1 MSRARTIAR
10 NTGVTAAA
18 DILGKL
24 ASLGF
29 YAVMARELAQSGFGA
44 YTFALSLAQLLTV
57 FAGFGIDNLI
67 ARTVARDRST
77 ASALVGE
84 ALTVKVA
91 FGLVGVLAA
100 VAVSVLGD
108 YSEHERLAVAILS
121 VAAVV
126 ELCGK
131 TFSAAFLGM
140 DDLRP
145 SAAGTVIQRYVTAG
159 AGIAVMLAGA
169 GVVVVSGVY
178 LWAALL
184 ATGYLALRLAR
195 AGVRPRGG
203 ANYDRALK
211 LVRAS
216 FAMGVTVIFNT
227 ALFRIDTVMLSLF
240 KGNVPVGYYG
250 AAYRLLESTLFIS
263 YGFVSALLPTLS
275 RLSRESTPSIG
286 EASALGFKVILTMLL
301 PLAAV
306 FVGLAEPIVHIAFG
320 KSFDP
325 AVPAVRLLGGAVA
338 LYGVSY
344 LGYYVLVAQH
354 RQRVLP
360 IVTAAVLA
368 FNVLANLVAIPLWSL
383 RGAAINTSLSE
394 ALLAAGFLYFV
405 LRVTGPLPLA
415 RMLISPLAGCAAI
428 FAVTIVL
435 SPGIPTLILAPL
447 AGALVILG
455 VEHRFFPADLAS
467 LLRVVRRQRP
477 VADVSA

>member
-1 MSRARTIAR
+1 MARARTIAL

-18 DILGKL
+18 DVLGKV

-77 ASALVGE
+77 APGLVSE
-84 ALTVKVA
+84 ALTVKVT
-91 FGLVGVLAA
+91 FGLVGVIAA
-100 VAVSVLGD
+100 VAVSMLGD
-108 YSEHERLAVAILS
+108 YSSQERIAVAILS
-121 VAAVV
+121 VAAVT

-145 SAAGTVIQRYVTAG
+145 SAAGTVIQRYMTAG
-159 AGIAVMLAGA
+159 VGIAVMLAGG
-169 GVVVVSGVY
+169 GVVAVSGVY
-178 LWAALL
+178 LWAALV
-184 ATGYLALRLAR
+184 ATGYLAMRLIR
-195 AGVRPRGG
+195 SGVRPSGG
-203 ANYDRALK
+203 ANYDRAMR
-211 LVRAS
+211 LVRTS
-216 FAMGVTVIFNT
+216 FALGVTVIFNT

-275 RLSRESTPSIG
+275 RLSRETTPTIA
-286 EASALGFKVILTMLL
+286 EAAALGFKVIVTMLL
-301 PLAAV
+301 PLGAV
-306 FVGLAEPIVHIAFG
+306 FVALAEPIVHIAFG

-344 LGYYVLVAQH
+344 LAYYVLVAQH

-394 ALLAAGFLYFV
+394 ALLAAGFLFYV
-405 LRVTGPLPLA
+405 LRITGPLPLT
-415 RMLISPLAGCAAI
+415 RMLVGPVAGCAAI
-428 FAVTIVL
+428 FAVTAIL
-435 SPGIPTLILAPL
+435 SPGIVALIVAP
-447 AGALVILG
+447 AVGALVILA
-455 VEHRFFPADLAS
+455 VERHFFPADLAN
-467 LLRVVRRQRP
+467 LLNVVRRRQAVP
-477 VADVSA
+477 DVSV